1 MHQSLWAPLRHH
13 NPKNYEEE
21 CHSPAR
27 DDSEEN
33 ASHDRAN
40 RGATKAEPGQEG
52 HPLTGDIGMST
63 ALADTHHV
71 DLALEIP
78 MRIGVILECYKSLG
92 TII

>member
-1 MHQSLWAPLRHH
+1 MAPPRLSL
-13 NPKNYEEE
+13 
-21 CHSPAR
+21 AR
-27 DDSEEN
+27 
-33 ASHDRAN
+33 RV
-40 RGATKAEPGQEG
+40 

>member
-1 MHQSLWAPLRHH
+1 MPATTEPIVAPPRLSL
-13 NPKNYEEE
+13 
-21 CHSPAR
+21 AR
-27 DDSEEN
+27 
-33 ASHDRAN
+33 RV
-40 RGATKAEPGQEG
+40 